1 MKWLRIPYLNTID
14 RYIIG
19 KYLSTF
25 LFTMAIFTVVAVVFD
40 ISERLDDFMKHD
52 APFSKIVFE
61 YYAGF
66 VPFYLNMLSP
76 LINFIAV
83 IFFTAKMADQTEI
96 VPILSGGM
104 SFNRF
109 IRPYMVAATVIF
121 LLNFIFSVY
130 IIPRTNKLKVG
141 FERVYVKPVTNN
153 SKSSTHMQIDDDTYV
168 YIDNFD
174 NNRKVGYK
182 FTLEKFD
189 DGEMTEKLMAERIT
203 WDSVKTNW
211 RIENYSIR
219 LIDSLKEEMIKGSS
233 MDTVLD
239 MTPRDFEVYD
249 NIFTAMNMRELNAR
263 IDKEETRGTG
273 MMTDLL
279 LEKYKRFV
287 TPLAAYVLTIM
298 GVALS
303 SKKVRGGIG
312 LSLGIGIALSFTYIV
327 FIQFAT
333 MFSLKGGLAPLIA
346 VFIPNVIFGLLAVY
360 LLYKAPK

>member
-1 MKWLRIPYLNTID
+1 MKIID
-14 RYIIG
+14 KYIIR

-25 LFTMAIFTVVAVVFD
+25 VFTIAIFVVVAVVFD
-40 ISERLDDFMKHD
+40 ISERLDDFMKNK
-52 APFSKIVFE
+52 APLSKIVFE

-66 VPFYLNMLSP
+66 IPFYINMLSP

-83 IFFTAKMADQTEI
+83 IFFTAKMADQTEV

-109 IRPYMVAATVIF
+109 IRPYMIAATLICLVNYAF
-121 LLNFIFSVY
+121 NVY

-141 FERVYVKPVTNN
+141 FERIYVKPVENN
-153 SKSSTHMQIDDDTYV
+153 TKSSTHMQIDSDSYV

-174 NNRKVGYK
+174 NNRKIGYN
-182 FTLEKFD
+182 FVLEKFQGD
-189 DGEMTEKLMAERIT
+189 EMVEKMMADRIS
-203 WDSVKTNW
+203 WDSLQNHW
-211 RIENYSIR
+211 RIENYTVR
-219 LIDSLKEEMIKGSS
+219 KIDSLHEEMIKGTSK
-233 MDTVLD
+233 DTLLD
-239 MTPRDFEVYD
+239 MHPRDFEVYD
-249 NIFTAMNMRELNAR
+249 NIFTAMNMTELNDR
-263 IDKEETRGTG
+263 IEKEKIRGTG
-273 MMTDLL
+273 MMVDLL

-287 TPLAAYVLTIM
+287 NPLAAYVLTLM

-327 FIQFAT
+327 FIQFST
-333 MFSLKGGLAPLIA
+333 MFSLKGGLPPLIA
-346 VFIPNVIFGLLAVY
+346 VFIPNVIFGILAVY